1 MAVSVGS
8 KILTEHCDWILIT
21 ILFVHLNSN
30 QFNLPKKSKVTAM
43 FALIIAGEAIFLLP
57 FILMR
62 VFKPVIRDAFLIS
75 DAQIGEAQ
83 ALYGI
88 TAVLSYFF
96 GGFIADKWEPRKL
109 LSLSLFLTAFG
120 GFWLTKIPSIF
131 TLKILYAFWGVSTI
145 LLFWASLIKATRQ
158 WGNQNNQG
166 LSFGLLDGGRGFFA
180 ATIALSGAGILTFFF
195 PQKGEEITFENK
207 VETLQYII
215 GTITCIVFLIAFLV
229 WKVIPKEKEASQV
242 YDSDHNKE
250 FQFNFKEAFLL
261 MKQKKVIFH
270 SLIIFCAYCSYK
282 LTGVYGTYAKDVWN
296 YSLEEATYFAVFIQY
311 LRPIAAI
318 SIGYI
323 ADKFLPSKLI
333 VPSFSVLIFASVIL
347 GFGFFNEQPI
357 FLSFTIFIF
366 MAFGT
371 YSLRGLYFAII
382 EETKT
387 PLQLTGTLVGIIS
400 VVGFTPDIFMSLFNG
415 YMLGENPTI
424 IEYQN
429 LFTTFTIIPIVGLL
443 AALGFRKS
451 ISKL

>member
-1 MAVSVGS
+1 MQS
-8 KILTEHCDWILIT
+8 K
-21 ILFVHLNSN
+21 N
-30 QFNLPKKSKVTAM
+30 KVTAM
-43 FALIIAGEAIFLLP
+43 FALIVAGEAIFLLP

-83 ALYGI
+83 ALYGV
-88 TAVLSYFF
+88 TAVISYFF
-96 GGFIADKWEPRKL
+96 GGFIADKWEPKKL
-109 LSLSLFLTAFG
+109 LSLSLFFTAIG
-120 GFWLTKIPSIF
+120 GFWMTLIPSIF

-158 WGNQNNQG
+158 WGNKHNQG

-180 ATIALSGAGILTFFF
+180 ASIALFGASILTYFF
-195 PQKGEEITFENK
+195 PEKDVEVTFNNK

-215 GTITCIVFLIAFLV
+215 GTITAVVFLVALFV
-229 WKVIPKEKEASQV
+229 WKTLPKELEKFETE
-242 YDSDHNKE
+242 KE
-250 FQFNFKEAFLL
+250 FQFNFKKAFSL

-270 SLIIFCAYCSYK
+270 SIIIFCAYCSYK

-318 SIGYI
+318 SIGWI
-323 ADKFLPSKLI
+323 ADKYLPSKII
-333 VPSFSVLIFASVIL
+333 VPSFSVLIFASAIL
-347 GFGFFNEQPI
+347 GFGFFNAKPV
-357 FLSFTIFIF
+357 FLSFIIFIF
-366 MAFGT
+366 MALGT

-387 PLQLTGTLVGIIS
+387 PIQMTGTLVGIIS
-400 VVGFTPDIFMSLFNG
+400 VIGFTPDIFMSLFIG
-415 YMLGENPTI
+415 YMLGEKPSLT
-424 IEYQN
+424 EYQH
-429 LFTTFTIIPIVGLL
+429 LFTIFTLIPIIGLI
-443 AALGFRKS
+443 AALGFKKS

>member
-1 MAVSVGS
+1 MRPS
-8 KILTEHCDWILIT
+8 
-21 ILFVHLNSN
+21 
-30 QFNLPKKSKVTAM
+30 SKVTSM

-62 VFKPVIRDAFLIS
+62 VFKPVIREAFLIS

-83 ALYGI
+83 ALYGT

-96 GGFIADKWEPRKL
+96 GGFIADKWEPKKL
-109 LSLSLFLTAFG
+109 LSISLFLTAIG
-120 GFWLTKIPSIF
+120 GFWMTLIPSIF

-158 WGNQNNQG
+158 WGNKHNQG

-180 ATIALSGAGILTFFF
+180 ASIALFGASILTYFF
-195 PQKGEEITFENK
+195 PEKGIEITFNNK

-215 GTITCIVFLIAFLV
+215 GTITFIVFIVALLV
-229 WKVIPKEKEASQV
+229 WKVLPKDPMKFEAG
-242 YDSDHNKE
+242 KE
-250 FQFNFKEAFLL
+250 FQFNFKKAFSL
-261 MKQKKVIFH
+261 MKKKKVIFH

-282 LTGVYGTYAKDVWN
+282 LTGVYGTYAKDVWK

-318 SIGYI
+318 SVGWI
-323 ADKFLPSKLI
+323 ADKYMPSKI
-333 VPSFSVLIFASVIL
+333 IISSFSILILASAIL
-347 GFGFFNEQPI
+347 GFGLFNTQPL
-357 FLSFTIFIF
+357 FLSFTVFIF

-387 PLQLTGTLVGIIS
+387 PIQMTGTLVGIIS
-400 VVGFTPDIFMSLFNG
+400 VVGFTPDIFMSLYIG
-415 YMLGENPTI
+415 YILGENPSLMD
-424 IEYQN
+424 YQY

-451 ISKL
+451 TAKL

>member
-1 MAVSVGS
+1 
-8 KILTEHCDWILIT
+8 
-21 ILFVHLNSN
+21 
-30 QFNLPKKSKVTAM
+30 M

-62 VFKPVIRDAFLIS
+62 VFKPVIREAFLIS

-96 GGFIADKWEPRKL
+96 GGFIADKWEARKL
-109 LSLSLFLTAFG
+109 LSFSLMLTAIG
-120 GFWLTKIPSIF
+120 GFSMTLIPSIF

-145 LLFWASLIKATRQ
+145 LFFWASLIKATRQ
-158 WGNQNNQG
+158 WGNKHNQG

-180 ATIALSGAGILTFFF
+180 ATIALSGAGILSYFF
-195 PQKGEEITFENK
+195 PQKGIEVTFESK

-215 GTITCIVFLIAFLV
+215 GSITFIVFLVALLV
-229 WKVIPKEKEASQV
+229 WKVLPKEEVKFE
-242 YDSDHNKE
+242 SDKE
-250 FQFNFKEAFLL
+250 FQFNFKKAFSL
-261 MKQKKVIFH
+261 MKEKKVVYH
-270 SLIIFCAYCSYK
+270 SLIIFCAYCAYK

-296 YSLEEATYFAVFIQY
+296 YTLEEATYFAVFIQY
-311 LRPIAAI
+311 LRPLAAI
-318 SIGYI
+318 SIGWI
-323 ADKFLPSKLI
+323 ADKFIPSKLI
-333 VPSFSVLIFASVIL
+333 VPAFSVLILTSTVL
-347 GFGFFNEQPI
+347 GFGFLNHQPLFI
-357 FLSFTIFIF
+357 SITVFIF
-366 MAFGT
+366 MALGT
-371 YSLRGLYFAII
+371 YALRGLYFAII

-387 PLQLTGTLVGIIS
+387 PIQLTGTLVGIIS

-429 LFTTFTIIPIVGLL
+429 LFTIFTIIPIVGLF

-451 ISKL
+451 IKNE

>member
-1 MAVSVGS
+1 MQPS
-8 KILTEHCDWILIT
+8 
-21 ILFVHLNSN
+21 
-30 QFNLPKKSKVTAM
+30 SKVTSM
-43 FALIIAGEAIFLLP
+43 FALIVAGEAIFLLP

-62 VFKPVIRDAFLIS
+62 VFKPVIREAFLIS

-83 ALYGI
+83 AFYGI

-96 GGFIADKWEPRKL
+96 GGFIADKWEPKKL
-109 LSLSLFLTAFG
+109 LSISLFLTAIG
-120 GFWLTKIPSIF
+120 GFWMALIPSIL

-158 WGNQNNQG
+158 WGNRHNQG

-180 ATIALSGAGILTFFF
+180 ASIALFGASILTYFF
-195 PQKGEEITFENK
+195 PEKGIEITFGNK

-215 GTITCIVFLIAFLV
+215 GTITFIVFLVAVLV
-229 WKVIPKEKEASQV
+229 WKVLPKDPMKFEAG
-242 YDSDHNKE
+242 KE
-250 FQFNFKEAFLL
+250 FQFNFKKAFSL
-261 MKQKKVIFH
+261 MKKKKVIFH

-282 LTGVYGTYAKDVWN
+282 LTGVYGTYAKDVWK

-318 SIGYI
+318 SVGWI
-323 ADKFLPSKLI
+323 ADKYIPSKI
-333 VPSFSVLIFASVIL
+333 IIPSFSLLILASAIL
-347 GFGFFNEQPI
+347 GFGFFNTQPV
-357 FLSFTIFIF
+357 FLSFTVFIF

-387 PLQLTGTLVGIIS
+387 PIQMTGTLVGIIS
-400 VVGFTPDIFMSLFNG
+400 VVGFTPDIFMSLFIG
-415 YMLGENPTI
+415 YILGENPSLI
-424 IEYQN
+424 NYQY

-451 ISKL
+451 TAKL

>member
-1 MAVSVGS
+1 M
-8 KILTEHCDWILIT
+8 
-21 ILFVHLNSN
+21 
-30 QFNLPKKSKVTAM
+30 QPKNKVTSM

-62 VFKPVIRDAFLIS
+62 VFKPVIREAFLIS

-88 TAVLSYFF
+88 TAVFSYFF
-96 GGFIADKWEPRKL
+96 GGFIADKWEPKKL
-109 LSLSLFLTAFG
+109 LSISLFLTAIG
-120 GFWLTKIPSIF
+120 GFWMTLIPSIF

-145 LLFWASLIKATRQ
+145 LLFWSSLIKATRQ
-158 WGNQNNQG
+158 WGNKHNQG

-180 ATIALSGAGILTFFF
+180 ASIALFGASILTYFF
-195 PQKGEEITFENK
+195 PEKGLVITFDNK

-215 GTITCIVFLIAFLV
+215 GTITFIVFLVALLV
-229 WKVIPKEKEASQV
+229 WKVLPKDPVKFEAG
-242 YDSDHNKE
+242 KE
-250 FQFNFKEAFLL
+250 FQFNFKKAFSL
-261 MKQKKVIFH
+261 MKKKKVIFH

-282 LTGVYGTYAKDVWN
+282 LTGVYGTYAKDVWK

-318 SIGYI
+318 SIGWI
-323 ADKFLPSKLI
+323 ADKYIPSKII
-333 VPSFSVLIFASVIL
+333 VPSFSILILASAIL
-347 GFGFFNEQPI
+347 GFGIFNTQPI
-357 FLSFTIFIF
+357 FLSFTVFIF
-366 MAFGT
+366 MALGT

-387 PLQLTGTLVGIIS
+387 PIQMTGTLVGIIS
-400 VVGFTPDIFMSLFNG
+400 VVGFTPDIFMSLFIG
-415 YMLGENPTI
+415 YMLGENPTMI
-424 IEYQN
+424 DYQH

-451 ISKL
+451 ILKL

>member
-1 MAVSVGS
+1 MS
-8 KILTEHCDWILIT
+8 
-21 ILFVHLNSN
+21 
-30 QFNLPKKSKVTAM
+30 KKSKVTAM

-62 VFKPVIRDAFLIS
+62 VFKPVIREAFLIS

-96 GGFIADKWEPRKL
+96 GGFIADTFEPRKL
-109 LSLSLFLTAFG
+109 LTLSLLLTACG
-120 GFWLTKIPSIF
+120 GFWMTMIPSIF
-131 TLKILYAFWGVSTI
+131 GLKLLYAFWGVSTI
-145 LLFWASLIKATRQ
+145 LFFWASLIKATRQ
-158 WGNQNNQG
+158 WGNENNQG

-180 ATIALSGAGILTFFF
+180 ATIGLSGAAILTFFF
-195 PQKGEEITFENK
+195 PDKGVEITFENK

-215 GTITCIVFLIAFLV
+215 GSITFIVFLVALLV
-229 WKVIPKEKEASQV
+229 WKVLPKQDLKVETE
-242 YDSDHNKE
+242 KE
-250 FQFNFKEAFLL
+250 FQFNFKEAFSL
-261 MKQKKVIFH
+261 MKQSKVIFH

-296 YSLEEATYFAVFIQY
+296 FSLEEATYFAVFIQY
-311 LRPIAAI
+311 LRPLSAI
-318 SIGYI
+318 SIGWI
-323 ADKFLPSKLI
+323 ADRFVPSKLML
-333 VPSFSVLIFASVIL
+333 PSFCILIFASLIL
-347 GFGFFNEQPI
+347 GFGNFQNDLIFISITTFI
-357 FLSFTIFIF
+357 FL
-366 MAFGT
+366 AFGT

-387 PLQLTGTLVGIIS
+387 PIQLTGTLVGIIS

-429 LFTTFTIIPIVGLL
+429 LFTIFTIIPTVGLL
-443 AALGFRKS
+443 AALGFQKS

>member
-1 MAVSVGS
+1 MQP
-8 KILTEHCDWILIT
+8 KNKLT
-21 ILFVHLNSN
+21 S
-30 QFNLPKKSKVTAM
+30 M

-83 ALYGI
+83 ALYGL
-88 TAVLSYFF
+88 TAVVSYFF
-96 GGFIADKWEPRKL
+96 GGFIADKWEPKKL
-109 LSLSLFLTAFG
+109 LSLSLFLTAIG
-120 GFWLTKIPSIF
+120 GFWMALIPSIF
-131 TLKILYAFWGVSTI
+131 TLKILYAFWGISTI
-145 LLFWASLIKATRQ
+145 LLFWSSLIKATRH
-158 WGNQNNQG
+158 WGSKHNQG

-180 ATIALSGAGILTFFF
+180 ASIALFGASILTYFF
-195 PQKGEEITFENK
+195 PEKGLEITFSNK
-207 VETLQYII
+207 VETLQYVI
-215 GTITCIVFLIAFLV
+215 GTITCIVFLVALLV
-229 WKVIPKEKEASQV
+229 WKVLPKDPIKFENGTA
-242 YDSDHNKE
+242 
-250 FQFNFKEAFLL
+250 FQFDFKKAFSL
-261 MKQKKVIFH
+261 MKKKKVIFH

-318 SIGYI
+318 CVGWI
-323 ADKFLPSKLI
+323 ADKYIPSKII
-333 VPSFSVLIFASVIL
+333 VPSFSALILASAIL
-347 GFGFFNEQPI
+347 GFGFFNTQPV

-366 MAFGT
+366 MALGT

-387 PLQLTGTLVGIIS
+387 PIQMTGTLVGIIS
-400 VVGFTPDIFMSLFNG
+400 VVGFTPDIFMSLFIG
-415 YMLGENPTI
+415 YMLGENPTLI
-424 IEYQN
+424 DYQH

>member
-1 MAVSVGS
+1 M
-8 KILTEHCDWILIT
+8 
-21 ILFVHLNSN
+21 
-30 QFNLPKKSKVTAM
+30 QPKNKVTTM

-83 ALYGI
+83 ALYGL
-88 TAVLSYFF
+88 TAVVSYFF
-96 GGFIADKWEPRKL
+96 GGFIADKWEPKKL
-109 LSLSLFLTAFG
+109 LSLSLLLTAIG
-120 GFWLTKIPSIF
+120 GFWMALIPSIF
-131 TLKILYAFWGVSTI
+131 TLKILYAFWGISTI
-145 LLFWASLIKATRQ
+145 LLFWSSLIKATRH
-158 WGNQNNQG
+158 WGNKHNQG

-180 ATIALSGAGILTFFF
+180 ASIALFGASILTYFF
-195 PQKGEEITFENK
+195 PEKGIEITFRNK

-215 GTITCIVFLIAFLV
+215 GTITFIVFLVALLV
-229 WKVIPKEKEASQV
+229 WTVLPKDPLKVEA
-242 YDSDHNKE
+242 E
-250 FQFNFKEAFLL
+250 TAFQFNFKKAFSL
-261 MKQKKVIFH
+261 MKKKKVIFH

-282 LTGVYGTYAKDVWN
+282 LTGVYGTYAKDVWQ
-296 YSLEEATYFAVFIQY
+296 YSLEEATYFAVFIQF

-318 SIGYI
+318 SVGWI
-323 ADKFLPSKLI
+323 ADKFIPSKII
-333 VPSFSVLIFASVIL
+333 VPSFSILILASAIL
-347 GFGFFNEQPI
+347 GFGFFNTQPV

-366 MAFGT
+366 MALGT

-387 PLQLTGTLVGIIS
+387 PIQMTGTLVGIIS
-400 VVGFTPDIFMSLFNG
+400 VVGFTPDIFMSLFIG
-415 YMLGENPTI
+415 YMLGENPTLI
-424 IEYQN
+424 DYQH